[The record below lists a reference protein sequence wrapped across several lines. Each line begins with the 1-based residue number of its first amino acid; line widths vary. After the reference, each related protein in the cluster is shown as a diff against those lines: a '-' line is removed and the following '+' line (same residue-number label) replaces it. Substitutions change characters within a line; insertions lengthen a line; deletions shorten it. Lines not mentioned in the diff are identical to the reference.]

1 MAKNSNNN
9 GSGGSASQ
17 ISVLV
22 PVTFAVGDSAGFY
35 DYLSPSGMKLNP
47 GDVVRVPF
55 GARTLLGLVW
65 GPGQGGVAKAKL
77 KTIIEKIDI
86 TPLPADMRAFIE
98 WVARYNMAS
107 PGAVLKMV
115 FNVPGA
121 LEKAKTLKAFV
132 LAQEVEQDFM
142 SARGTSRTLRITP
155 ARKNVIDFMKAKP
168 AMTAADIAREAGCT
182 TSVISGLLK
191 IGAIKEVEIS
201 TEHKW
206 LVPDYKLP
214 GAKLSDPQKKAAT
227 ELCAR
232 INHNVDGGDDKGNS
246 VTLIDGVPGSG
257 KTEVYFEAIAKTLE
271 MGKQVLVLLPEIA
284 LTAQWLQRFTAR
296 FGVQPALWHSDLG
309 DAKRRETWRGCSAGK
324 VRVVAGARSALFLP
338 LSELGLIIVDEEHEP
353 AFKQEEGVI
362 YNARD
367 MAVVR
372 AHLGKFPIVLVSA
385 TPSLESMTNAETG
398 KYYLAHLPERHGG
411 ASLPDVELVDM
422 REQKLPATRWLSD
435 ALLENLKKVFSAGE
449 QAMLFLN
456 RRGYAPLTLCRTCG
470 HRLKCP
476 NCSAWLVEHRT
487 GKRLQCH
494 HCGYSAAMPK
504 NCPECQAENSFAAC
518 GPGVERL
525 AEEVKEHFPNIR
537 MALASSDTLSGP
549 IKAADLVK
557 RIENHEVDLII
568 GTQVVAKGYHFPLL
582 TLVGVVDGDLG
593 LAGGDLRA
601 SERTYQ
607 LLYQVAGRAGREQ
620 KQTQK
625 PGLVVVQTFMP
636 DHPVMQAIKAGSRDQ
651 FIIAETDARKAM
663 AMPPFGKLVA
673 LIISG
678 SDERSVDEMAAKL
691 SRSAPNIDGVQV
703 LGPAPAPLSLLR
715 GKHRRRFLVKLK
727 SNISPQPVIGEWLAK
742 AGINKSSFKGKQAQ
756 ERAVRVQIDIDPQ
769 GFM

>member
-1 MAKNSNNN
+1 MAKNNAKNSKSKAVKDA
-9 GSGGSASQ
+9 GAQ
-17 ISVLV
+17 IRVLV
-22 PVTFAVGDSAGFY
+22 PVTFASGDNAGFY
-35 DYLSPSGMKLNP
+35 DYLPPSGTKLNP

-55 GARTLLGLVW
+55 GSRTLVGVVW
-65 GPGQGGVAKAKL
+65 GPGQGGLARAKL
-77 KTIIEKIDI
+77 KTIGEKID
-86 TPLPADMRAFIE
+86 TPPLSPDICTFIE

-121 LEKAKTLKAFV
+121 LEKTKTLKAFV
-132 LAQEVEQDFM
+132 LARE
-142 SARGTSRTLRITP
+142 AGRTIRLTP
-155 ARKNVIDFMKAKP
+155 ARKNVIDFLEGKP
-168 AMTAADIAREAGCT
+168 PMTASEIAREAGCT
-182 TSVISGLLK
+182 PSVVTGLLK
-191 IGAIKEVEIS
+191 TGAINEVAITS
-201 TEHKW
+201 EHKW
-206 LVPDYKLP
+206 SLPDYKLP
-214 GAKLSDPQKKAAT
+214 GAKLSTPQKKAAID
-227 ELCAR
+227 LCSR
-232 INHNVDGGDDKGNS
+232 IPIGTKHTHS
-246 VTLIDGVPGSG
+246 VTLVDGVPGSG
-257 KTEVYFEAIAKTLE
+257 KTEVYFAAIAKALE
-271 MGKQVLVLLPEIA
+271 TGKQVLVLLPEIS
-284 LTAQWLQRFTAR
+284 LTAQWLQRFTTR
-296 FGVQPALWHSDLG
+296 FGAQPALWHSDLG
-309 DAKRRETWRGCSAGK
+309 DAKRRETWRACATGK

-338 LSELGLIIVDEEHEP
+338 LNELGLIVVDEEHES
-353 AFKQEEGVI
+353 AFKQEEGVF

-385 TPSLESMTNAETG
+385 TPSLESMTNAQSG
-398 KYYLAHLPERHGG
+398 KYHLVHLPERHGG

-435 ALLENLKKVFSAGE
+435 ALLENLKKVFNAGE

-456 RRGYAPLTLCRTCG
+456 RRGYAPLTLCRACG

-476 NCSAWLVEHRT
+476 NCSAWLVEHQT
-487 GKRLQCH
+487 GRRLQCH
-494 HCGYSAAMPK
+494 HCGHTDSMPDK
-504 NCPECQAENSFAAC
+504 CPNCDAENKFAPI

-537 MALASSDTLSGP
+537 VALASSDTLSGP
-549 IKAADLVK
+549 LKAADLVR

-601 SERTYQ
+601 AERTYQ

-625 PGLVVVQTFMP
+625 PGRVVVQTFMP

-651 FIIAETDARKAM
+651 FVAAETEARKTLS
-663 AMPPFGKLVA
+663 MPPFGKLVA

-678 SDERSVDEMAAKL
+678 IDERSVDEMAAKL
-691 SRSAPNIDGVQV
+691 SRSVPNIDGVQV

-715 GKHRRRFLVKLK
+715 GKHRRRFLVKFK
-727 SNISPQPVIGEWLAK
+727 PNILPQPIIGEWLART
-742 AGINKSSFKGKQAQ
+742 GVNKSSFKGKQTKAN
-756 ERAVRVQIDIDPQ
+756 AVRVQIDIDPQ

>member
-1 MAKNSNNN
+1 MAKNSNHNPL
-9 GSGGSASQ
+9 GALGPQ

-22 PVTFAVGDSAGFY
+22 PVTFATGDSAGFY
-35 DYLSPSGMKLNP
+35 DYLPPKKGGALIP

-55 GARTLLGLVW
+55 GGRSLVGVVW
-65 GPGQGGVAKAKL
+65 GPGQGGVDKAKL
-77 KTIIEKIDI
+77 KTITEKIDI
-86 TPLPADMRAFIE
+86 TPLSDDVRAFIE

-121 LEKAKTLKAFV
+121 LEKAKPQRGLV
-132 LAQEVEQDFM
+132 LAQGVEPSVRM
-142 SARGTSRTLRITP
+142 TP
-155 ARKNVIDFMKAKP
+155 ARKRALDFMQGKP
-168 AMTAADIAREAGCT
+168 AMLVAEIAREAGCT
-182 TSVISGLLK
+182 ASVISGLFK
-191 IGAIKEVEIS
+191 AGALKEVAMT

-206 LVPDYKLP
+206 SVPDYKLP
-214 GAKLSDPQKKAAT
+214 RAKLSSAQKNGAT
-227 ELCAR
+227 EICAR
-232 INHNVDGGDDKGNS
+232 INDNDDKGNS

-284 LTAQWLQRFTAR
+284 LTAQWLQRFSAR
-296 FGVQPALWHSDLG
+296 FGAQPALWHSDLG
-309 DAKRRETWRGCSAGK
+309 DAKRRETWRACSTGK

-338 LSELGLIIVDEEHEP
+338 LHEIGLIIVDEEHET
-353 AFKQEEGVI
+353 AFKQEENVI

-372 AHLGKFPIVLVSA
+372 AHLGKFPIILVSA
-385 TPSLESMTNAETG
+385 TPSLESMSNTKSG
-398 KYYLAHLPERHGG
+398 KYHLVHLPERHGG

-422 REQKLPATRWLSD
+422 RAQKLPATRWLSD
-435 ALLENLKKVFSAGE
+435 GLLGNLKKVFDAGE

-456 RRGYAPLTLCRTCG
+456 RRGYAPLTLCRACG

-476 NCSAWLVEHRT
+476 NCSAWLVEHQT
-487 GKRLQCH
+487 GRRLQCH
-494 HCGYSAAMPK
+494 HCGHTDSMPE
-504 NCPECQAENSFAAC
+504 NCPNCDAQHKFAPI

-525 AEEVKEHFPNIR
+525 AEEVKEHFPEIR
-537 MALASSDTLSGP
+537 VALASSDTLSGP
-549 IKAADLVK
+549 AKAADLVK

-601 SERTYQ
+601 AERTYQ

-625 PGLVVVQTFMP
+625 PGKVVVQTYMP
-636 DHPVMQAIKAGSRDQ
+636 DHPVMQAIKAGSREK
-651 FIIAETDARKAM
+651 FVKAETEARQAM

-678 SDERSVDEMAAKL
+678 PDERGVDDAANRL
-691 SRSAPNIDGVQV
+691 ARCAPNIDGVQV
-703 LGPAPAPLSLLR
+703 LGPAPAPLALLR
-715 GKHRRRFLVKLK
+715 GKHRRRFLLKLK
-727 SNISPQPVIGEWLAK
+727 SNILPQPIVGEWLAK
-742 AGINKSSFKGKQAQ
+742 AGMNKSVPKGRHKGLQS
-756 ERAVRVQIDIDPQ
+756 VRVQIDIDPQ
-769 GFM
+769 SFM

>member
-1 MAKNSNNN
+1 MVKNSNNN
-9 GSGGSASQ
+9 GLGDLGSQ

-22 PVTFAVGDSAGFY
+22 PVTFAAGDSAGFY
-35 DYLSPSGMKLNP
+35 DYLSPAGVAFAP

-55 GARTLLGLVW
+55 GGRSLIGVVW
-65 GPGQGGVAKAKL
+65 GPGQGGVDKTKL
-77 KTIIEKIDI
+77 KTITEKIDI

-121 LEKAKTLKAFV
+121 LEKAKPQRGFV
-132 LAQEVEQDFM
+132 LANGAEL
-142 SARGTSRTLRITP
+142 SARMTP
-155 ARKNVIDFMKAKP
+155 ARKRALDFMQGKP
-168 AMTAADIAREAGCT
+168 PMLATEIAREAGCSA
-182 TSVISGLLK
+182 SVISGLFK
-191 IGAIKEVEIS
+191 MGAIKEVAIT
-201 TEHKW
+201 TEQKW
-206 LVPDYKLP
+206 LAPDHKLP
-214 GAKLSDPQKKAAT
+214 RAKLSSAQKNAAADICSHIAT
-227 ELCAR
+227 SDE
-232 INHNVDGGDDKGNS
+232 DGS

-284 LTAQWLQRFTAR
+284 LSAQWLQRFSAR

-309 DAKRRETWRGCSAGK
+309 DAKRRETWRACSAGK

-338 LSELGLIIVDEEHEP
+338 LHEIGLIIVDEEHEP

-372 AHLGKFPIVLVSA
+372 AHLGKFPIILASA
-385 TPSLESMTNAETG
+385 TPSLESMSNAKSG
-398 KYYLAHLPERHGG
+398 KYHLVHLPERHGG

-422 REQKLPATRWLSD
+422 RTQKLPATRWLSD
-435 ALLENLKKVFSAGE
+435 ALLESLKKVFDAGE

-456 RRGYAPLTLCRTCG
+456 RRGYAPLTLCRACG

-476 NCSAWLVEHRT
+476 NCSAWLVEHQT
-487 GKRLQCH
+487 GRRLQCH
-494 HCGYSAAMPK
+494 HCGHSSSMPE
-504 NCPECQAENSFAAC
+504 NCPNCDASHKFAPI

-525 AEEVKEHFPNIR
+525 AEEVKEYFPDIR
-537 MALASSDTLSGP
+537 LALASSDTLSGP
-549 IKAADLVK
+549 LKAADLVK
-557 RIENHEVDLII
+557 RIEEHEVDLII

-601 SERTYQ
+601 AERTYQ

-625 PGLVVVQTFMP
+625 PGKVVVQTYMP
-636 DHPVMQAIKAGSRDQ
+636 DHPVMQAIKAGSRDK
-651 FIIAETDARKAM
+651 FVKAETEARQAM

-678 SDERSVDEMAAKL
+678 TNEREVDDAANRL
-691 SRSAPNIDGVQV
+691 ARCTPNTDGVQV
-703 LGPAPAPLSLLR
+703 LGPAPAPLALLR
-715 GKHRRRFLVKLK
+715 GKHRRRFLIKLK
-727 SNISPQPVIGEWLAK
+727 SNILPQPIVGEWLAR
-742 AGINKSSFKGKQAQ
+742 AGISNSSSKTKRKSLQST
-756 ERAVRVQIDIDPQ
+756 RVQIDIDPQ
-769 GFM
+769 SFM